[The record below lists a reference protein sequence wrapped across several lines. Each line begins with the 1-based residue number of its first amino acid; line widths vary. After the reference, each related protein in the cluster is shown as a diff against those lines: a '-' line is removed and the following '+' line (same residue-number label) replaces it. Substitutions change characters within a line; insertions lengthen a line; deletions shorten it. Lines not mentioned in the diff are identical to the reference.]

1 MNDGAIWPA
10 DYDLRRLDE
19 VDSTLDEAA
28 RIAPGLE
35 RPTWIMAHRQLQGRA
50 RRGRQ
55 WTDPEGNLASTLV
68 LFPRGSLAEAGL
80 RSFVAALALRD
91 ALAAVIGGEGRAELA
106 LKWPND
112 VLLNGGK
119 LAGILLESAGNGQG
133 DVRHLAVGIGVNLVA
148 APSVVED
155 GALRPVSLL
164 GETGVHIAPETFL
177 VHLAAAFARR
187 EAQFRAGGFAAIRA
201 DWLAHA
207 TRIGEEITAKRGK
220 VMTSGIF
227 RTIDDAG
234 NLVLETRAGEIS
246 IPAAEV
252 FF

>member
-1 MNDGAIWPA
+1 MNDGAAWPA

-35 RPTWIMAHRQLQGRA
+35 RPTWIMARRQLQGRA

-68 LFPRGSLAEAGL
+68 LFPRGSLADAGL

-91 ALAAVIGGEGRAELA
+91 ALDAVIGDEGRAALA

-133 DVRHLAVGIGVNLVA
+133 DVRHLAVGIGVNLAA

-164 GETGVHIAPETFL
+164 GETGVRIAPEAFL
-177 VHLAAAFARR
+177 VHLAGAFARR
-187 EAQFRAGGFAAIRA
+187 EEQLRTRGFAAIRA

-207 TRIGEEITAKRGK
+207 TRIGEEITAKSGK
-220 VMTSGIF
+220 VTTTGIF

-234 NLVLETRAGEIS
+234 NLVLETRSGEIS